1 MSRPKRIS
9 NDTTQVIRLDQGTR
23 ARLTGRKELG
33 TLTLLT
39 GANPGAVYTLD
50 KARTIIGR
58 SPDAEI
64 RITDEGLSRRHAC
77 VIDERGCFFVEDTG
91 STNGTYLNGERISQR
106 RTLNDGDRIQVG
118 GATVL
123 RFDLQDALEQNA
135 AKQVYE
141 STLRDPLTGVQNRRS
156 LDQRLRGEFA
166 FAVRHGSPLAV
177 MVIDIDHFKRINDTE
192 GHQAGDAVLRS
203 LATMLQQTVRTEDM
217 LARYGGEEFLVVAR
231 GIDREG
237 VAVLAE
243 RLRRSIE
250 KLSIAWAGTRLSV
263 TVSIGVSCMA
273 PDHAVPGPE
282 TLVAQADA
290 ALYRAK
296 NAGRNRVELA

>member
-1 MSRPKRIS
+1 
-9 NDTTQVIRLDQGTR
+9 
-23 ARLTGRKELG
+23 
-33 TLTLLT
+33 
-39 GANPGAVYTLD
+39 
-50 KARTIIGR
+50 
-58 SPDAEI
+58 
-64 RITDEGLSRRHAC
+64 
-77 VIDERGCFFVEDTG
+77 
-91 STNGTYLNGERISQR
+91 
-106 RTLNDGDRIQVG
+106 
-118 GATVL
+118 
-123 RFDLQDALEQNA
+123 
-135 AKQVYE
+135 
-141 STLRDPLTGVQNRRS
+141 
-156 LDQRLRGEFA
+156 
-166 FAVRHGSPLAV
+166 
-177 MVIDIDHFKRINDTE
+177 
-192 GHQAGDAVLRS
+192 
-203 LATMLQQTVRTEDM
+203 MLQQTVRTEDM